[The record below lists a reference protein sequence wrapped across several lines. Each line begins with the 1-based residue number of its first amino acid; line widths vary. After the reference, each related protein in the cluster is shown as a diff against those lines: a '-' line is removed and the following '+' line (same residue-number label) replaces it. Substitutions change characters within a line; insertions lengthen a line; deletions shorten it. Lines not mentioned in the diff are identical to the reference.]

1 MIRQPF
7 KARTAEELI
16 ALLSAVATAILAV
29 IIIMLLYF
37 GREIIIP
44 IALAILLSFVL
55 APLVGALQR
64 VRVPRGLAVVGVVL
78 IAFAFIFAMGSLLAT
93 QLAQLAGD
101 LPRYQSTISEKIQS
115 FRETT
120 AGRGTLERASGM
132 LKDLS
137 KELDKP
143 KEAMTALEA
152 GSSPKAVPPKPVPVE
167 VRQPDPGALESLQS
181 LISPLLH
188 PLATTGIIVIFV
200 IFILIQR
207 EDLRNRLIRLAGSHD
222 LQRTTAALDDAAIRL
237 SRLFLIQLLLNG
249 SFGII
254 IGTGLWLIGVPSA
267 ILWGILAAVLRFVPY
282 IGAVIAA
289 AFPLALAVAVDPTW
303 TMLLWTVALFLVV
316 EPIVGHVIEP
326 LVYGQS
332 TGLSPVAV
340 VASATFWTALWG
352 PIGLVLAT
360 PLTVCLVVLG
370 RHVERLEFLDVMFGD
385 RPALSP
391 PEIFYQRML
400 AGDPTEAS
408 EKAEEFLKERS
419 LSSYYDEVALKGLRL
434 AQADVERGAL
444 DPERLI
450 KIRDAVREFAG
461 NISEHDDRLPP
472 KINPTTDVEATSA
485 VETVAEDAPYENLPV
500 LRKEDLPP
508 EWQGEHPVL
517 CVAGRSLVDE
527 AAAIM
532 LGQLSTAHGL
542 SARVEGAEALSTAN
556 IFRLETRGVAI
567 VCLVYMDATSPA
579 HMRYSVRRL
588 RRKLPKATII
598 LGCWMKDMEP
608 AALESLRE
616 GAKADLAASSL
627 GGAIKLCIR
636 VDRFRRYFDNTFRD
650 RSLGTNAK
658 TAALSE
664 PAALRR
670 GRFVLA
676 TRKSRQGFPRRP
688 AVALRLPGGLLRR
701 AVLERNRAY
710 LAMGRTALRGRPV
723 RCRCVGPTIPD
734 GVASVTSGDAD
745 QASVAVL

>member
-1 MIRQPF
+1 VIKQPF
-7 KARTAEELI
+7 KARTSEELI

-29 IIIMLLYF
+29 IIIMTLYF

-55 APLVGALQR
+55 APLVGLLQR
-64 VRVPRGLAVVGVVL
+64 MRVPRGLAVVSVVV
-78 IAFAFIFAMGSLLAT
+78 IAFALIFAMGSLLAS
-93 QLAQLAGD
+93 QLTQLAGD
-101 LPRYQSTISEKIQS
+101 LPRYQSTITEKIQS
-115 FRETT
+115 FRDTT
-120 AGRGTLERASGM
+120 AGRGTLERASSM

-143 KEAMTALEA
+143 KDAAPALGAGTNSKATAPLT
-152 GSSPKAVPPKPVPVE
+152 PVPVE

-188 PLATTGIIVIFV
+188 PLATTGIIIIFV
-200 IFILIQR
+200 IFILLQR
-207 EDLRNRLIRLAGSHD
+207 EDLRNRLIRLAGSRD
-222 LQRTTAALDDAAIRL
+222 LQRTTAALDDAAARL

-249 SFGII
+249 TFGII
-254 IGTGLWLIGVPSA
+254 IGVGLWLIGVPSA

-282 IGAVIAA
+282 IGATIAA
-289 AFPLALAVAVDPTW
+289 AFPLVLAIAVDPTW
-303 TMLLWTVALFLVV
+303 SMLLWTLALFLVV

-326 LVYGQS
+326 MVYGHS

-340 VASATFWTALWG
+340 VVSATFWTALWG

-360 PLTVCLVVLG
+360 PLTVCMVVLG

-419 LSSYYDEVALKGLRL
+419 LTSYYDEVALKGLQL
-434 AQADVERGAL
+434 AHADAERGAL
-444 DPERLI
+444 DHQRLT
-450 KIRDAVREFAG
+450 KIRDAVSEFAN
-461 NISEHDDRLPP
+461 NISDQEDRPLP
-472 KINPTTDVEATSA
+472 KVTSTTDAEATSA
-485 VETVAEDAPYENLPV
+485 VETVAEDAPYETLPI
-500 LRKEDLPP
+500 LSNKDLPP

-517 CVAGRSLVDE
+517 CVAGRSLLDE

-542 SARVEGAEALSTAN
+542 AARVHSAEALSTAN
-556 IFRLETRGVAI
+556 IFRLETEGVAI
-567 VCLVYMDATSPA
+567 VSLVYMDASGPA

-598 LGCWMKDMEP
+598 LGCWMRDMDP
-608 AALESLRE
+608 AALEELRD

-627 GGAIKLCIR
+627 GEALKLCIEATGLEGR
-636 VDRFRRYFDNTFRD
+636 PLITAPDRLFT
-650 RSLGTNAK
+650 T
-658 TAALSE
+658 TAA
-664 PAALRR
+664 
-670 GRFVLA
+670 
-676 TRKSRQGFPRRP
+676 
-688 AVALRLPGGLLRR
+688 
-701 AVLERNRAY
+701 
-710 LAMGRTALRGRPV
+710 
-723 RCRCVGPTIPD
+723 
-734 GVASVTSGDAD
+734 
-745 QASVAVL
+745 

>member
-1 MIRQPF
+1 M
-7 KARTAEELI
+7 
-16 ALLSAVATAILAV
+16 SILAAL
-29 IIIMLLYF
+29 IIMVLYY

-44 IALAILLSFVL
+44 IALAVLLSFVL
-55 APLVGALQR
+55 APLVRLVQR
-64 VRVPRGLAVVGVVL
+64 LRIPRSLAVVSVVV

-120 AGRGTLERASGM
+120 AGRGTLERASSM

-143 KEAMTALEA
+143 KEAANSLGA
-152 GSSPKAVPPKPVPVE
+152 GASPKAAVPKPVPVE

-200 IFILIQR
+200 IFILLQR
-207 EDLRNRLIRLAGSHD
+207 EDLRNRLIRLVGSHD
-222 LQRTTAALDDAAIRL
+222 LQRTTAALDDAASRL
-237 SRLFLIQLLLNG
+237 SRLFLIQLVLNG
-249 SFGII
+249 SFGIV

-303 TMLLWTVALFLVV
+303 TMLLWTVALFLMV

-326 LVYGQS
+326 MVYGHS

-400 AGDPTEAS
+400 ASDPTEAS

-419 LSSYYDEVALKGLRL
+419 LSSYYEEVALKGLQL
-434 AQADVERGAL
+434 AQADAERGAL
-444 DPERLI
+444 DRERLT
-450 KIRDAVREFAG
+450 KIRDAVSELAG
-461 NISEHDDRLPP
+461 DLADQDDRAPI
-472 KINPTTDVEATSA
+472 KSDPTTDAEASSVVES
-485 VETVAEDAPYENLPV
+485 VAEDPARENLPI
-500 LRKEDLPP
+500 LSKEALPP
-508 EWQGEHPVL
+508 EWQGE
-517 CVAGRSLVDE
+517 
-527 AAAIM
+527 
-532 LGQLSTAHGL
+532 
-542 SARVEGAEALSTAN
+542 
-556 IFRLETRGVAI
+556 
-567 VCLVYMDATSPA
+567 
-579 HMRYSVRRL
+579 
-588 RRKLPKATII
+588 
-598 LGCWMKDMEP
+598 
-608 AALESLRE
+608 
-616 GAKADLAASSL
+616 
-627 GGAIKLCIR
+627 
-636 VDRFRRYFDNTFRD
+636 
-650 RSLGTNAK
+650 
-658 TAALSE
+658 
-664 PAALRR
+664 
-670 GRFVLA
+670 
-676 TRKSRQGFPRRP
+676 
-688 AVALRLPGGLLRR
+688 
-701 AVLERNRAY
+701 
-710 LAMGRTALRGRPV
+710 
-723 RCRCVGPTIPD
+723 
-734 GVASVTSGDAD
+734 
-745 QASVAVL
+745 

>member
-1 MIRQPF
+1 VIRQPF
-7 KARTAEELI
+7 KARTPEELI
-16 ALLSAVATAILAV
+16 SLLSAVAMAILGALIV
-29 IIIMLLYF
+29 MVLYY

-44 IALAILLSFVL
+44 IALAVLLSFVL
-55 APLVGALQR
+55 APLVRLVQR
-64 VRVPRGLAVVGVVL
+64 LRIPRSLAVVSVVV

-120 AGRGTLERASGM
+120 AGRGTLERASSM

-143 KEAMTALEA
+143 KEAANSLGTIAA
-152 GSSPKAVPPKPVPVE
+152 PKAAAPKPVPVE
-167 VRQPDPGALESLQS
+167 VLQPDPGALESLQT

-200 IFILIQR
+200 IFILLQR
-207 EDLRNRLIRLAGSHD
+207 EDLRNRLIRLAGSDD
-222 LQRTTAALDDAAIRL
+222 LQRTTAALDDAASRL
-237 SRLFLIQLLLNG
+237 SRLFLIQLLVNG
-249 SFGII
+249 GFGII
-254 IGTGLWLIGVPSA
+254 IGMGLWLIGVPSA

-303 TMLLWTVALFLVV
+303 TMLLWTIALFVVV
-316 EPIVGHVIEP
+316 EPVVGHVLEP
-326 LVYGQS
+326 MVYGHS

-408 EKAEEFLKERS
+408 AKAEEFLKERS
-419 LSSYYDEVALKGLRL
+419 LSSYYDEVALRGLQL
-434 AQADVERGAL
+434 AQADAERGAL
-444 DPERLI
+444 DPDRLT
-450 KIRDAVREFAG
+450 KIRDAVQEFAS
-461 NISEHDDRLPP
+461 NISEQDERPPP
-472 KINPTTDVEATSA
+472 KVGPTTDVEATSA
-485 VETVAEDAPYENLPV
+485 IEGVAEDAPYESLRI
-500 LRKEDLPP
+500 LRKEDLPA

-517 CVAGRSLVDE
+517 CVAGRNPIDE

-532 LGQLSTAHGL
+532 LAQLTGAHGL
-542 SARVEGAEALSTAN
+542 SARVEAAEALSTAN
-556 IFRLETRGVAI
+556 IFRLETDGVAI
-567 VCLVYMDATSPA
+567 VCLVYMDTSSPA

-598 LGCWMKDMEP
+598 LGCWMKDIDP

-616 GAKADLAASSL
+616 GAKADLAAATL
-627 GGAIKLCIR
+627 GGALKLCIEATG
-636 VDRFRRYFDNTFRD
+636 VE
-650 RSLGTNAK
+650 SVGTVAEGQISK
-658 TAALSE
+658 ITAA
-664 PAALRR
+664 
-670 GRFVLA
+670 
-676 TRKSRQGFPRRP
+676 
-688 AVALRLPGGLLRR
+688 
-701 AVLERNRAY
+701 
-710 LAMGRTALRGRPV
+710 
-723 RCRCVGPTIPD
+723 
-734 GVASVTSGDAD
+734 
-745 QASVAVL
+745 

>member
-1 MIRQPF
+1 VIRQPF
-7 KARTAEELI
+7 KARTSEELI

-29 IIIMLLYF
+29 IIIMMLYF

-44 IALAILLSFVL
+44 IALAILLSFAL
-55 APLVGALQR
+55 APLVGLLQR
-64 VRVPRGLAVVGVVL
+64 IWVPRGLAVVSVVI
-78 IAFAFIFAMGSLLAT
+78 IAFAFIFAMGSLLAS
-93 QLAQLAGD
+93 QLTQLAGD

-143 KEAMTALEA
+143 KDAASALGA
-152 GSSPKAVPPKPVPVE
+152 GASPKAAAPLTPVPVE

-188 PLATTGIIVIFV
+188 PLATTGIIIIFV
-200 IFILIQR
+200 IFILLQR

-222 LQRTTAALDDAAIRL
+222 LQRTTAALDDAASRL
-237 SRLFLIQLLLNG
+237 SRLFLVQLLLNG
-249 SFGII
+249 SFGVI

-282 IGAVIAA
+282 IGAAIAA
-289 AFPLALAVAVDPTW
+289 AFPLVLAVAVDPTW
-303 TMLLWTVALFLVV
+303 SMLLWTLALFLIV
-316 EPIVGHVIEP
+316 EPIFGHVIEP
-326 LVYGQS
+326 MVYGHS

-419 LSSYYDEVALKGLRL
+419 LASYCDEVALKGLQL
-434 AQADVERGAL
+434 AQADAERGAL
-444 DPERLI
+444 DHERLT
-450 KIRDAVREFAG
+450 KIRDAVSEFAN
-461 NISEHDDRLPP
+461 NISDQDDRPLP
-472 KINPTTDVEATSA
+472 KVNSTTDAEATSA
-485 VETVAEDAPYENLPV
+485 VETVAENAPYEKLPV
-500 LRKEDLPP
+500 LSKNDLPL

-517 CVAGRSLVDE
+517 CVAGRSLIDQ

-542 SARVEGAEALSTAN
+542 AARVEPAEALSTAN
-556 IFRLETRGVAI
+556 VFRLETTGVAI
-567 VCLVYMDATSPA
+567 VCLVYMDASGPA

-588 RRKLPKATII
+588 RRKIPKATII
-598 LGCWMKDMEP
+598 LGCWMKDMDPE
-608 AALESLRE
+608 ALEKLRD
-616 GAKADLAASSL
+616 GAKADLAAASL
-627 GGAIKLCIR
+627 GEALKLCIEATGLEGPAQTTTEDHLSR
-636 VDRFRRYFDNTFRD
+636 T
-650 RSLGTNAK
+650 
-658 TAALSE
+658 TAA
-664 PAALRR
+664 
-670 GRFVLA
+670 
-676 TRKSRQGFPRRP
+676 
-688 AVALRLPGGLLRR
+688 
-701 AVLERNRAY
+701 
-710 LAMGRTALRGRPV
+710 
-723 RCRCVGPTIPD
+723 
-734 GVASVTSGDAD
+734 
-745 QASVAVL
+745 